1 VTTAD
6 PQPAPF
12 LSNTPARPWD
22 RRLGIAIVLLSL
34 VAFAVAMPY
43 SHVAWPSV
51 PAFIPAY
58 EAALV
63 LNDLITAVLLLS
75 QFRQL
80 RAPSLLMLGTAYFYD
95 ALVVGAHA
103 LSFPGVFAPAGL
115 IGGNEQTTPWLYVFW
130 HAVFPIF
137 VIAYAAVAHSRR
149 DRAIDP
155 ARVGSAV
162 AIGIATAFVLAGGSS
177 LLATLG
183 IEHLPAL
190 IQANDYGKVG
200 RRFAWLFWLATLF
213 APGFLWYR
221 TRARTVLDL
230 WLLVVSITWLLDVL
244 LSTVI
249 ANVRFDFG
257 WYAGRIFGLMAA
269 SFVLGALLM
278 ETGNL
283 YGRLIRSI
291 EEARAR
297 AEALAQSQEQLRHAQ
312 KMEAMGQ
319 LTGGVAHDFNN
330 LLTVI
335 VGNLDMIAR
344 YADDPERVRR
354 LTAAAQ
360 RAASRGG
367 KLTHQLLV
375 FARRQLLRPETVNAN
390 RLLLDFEGLIRR
402 AVGET
407 ITLDLELYPALDP
420 VRIDPMQ
427 FEAAMLNLVINARDA
442 MLGGGHILVQTG
454 NRVLGPDAVAAEPET
469 RPGTYAVI
477 TVKDTGAGIP
487 AALLDKVF
495 EPFFT
500 TKDVGKGSGLGLSQV
515 YGFVKESGGHVR
527 IDSAEGAGTTVELW
541 LPRSAERPAAEPV
554 EAVVSHM
561 PLRAATGAEVVLVVE
576 DDEEVG
582 ALASESLRELG
593 YQTLVAHDA
602 AEALTLLGESDRRI
616 DILFSDIVM
625 PGGMNGVQ
633 LAIEAR
639 RTRPA
644 LKVLLTSG
652 YTADALSDEHG
663 VIDVAG
669 TSLLRKPYRA
679 EDLAAQLSV
688 VLGGRS

>member
-12 LSNTPARPWD
+12 LSNTPARLWD
-22 RRLGIAIVLLSL
+22 RRLGVAIVLLSL
-34 VAFAVAMPY
+34 AAFAFAVPY
-43 SHVAWPSV
+43 AHAPWPSV

-58 EAALV
+58 EAALI
-63 LNDLITAVLLLS
+63 LNDVITAVLLIS

-80 RAPSLLMLGTAYFYD
+80 RALSLLVLGAAYFYD
-95 ALVVGAHA
+95 ALVVAAHV

-115 IGGNEQTTPWLYVFW
+115 IGGNDQTTVWLYVFW
-130 HAVFPIF
+130 HAVFPVF
-137 VIAYAAVAHSRR
+137 VIGYAVIAHTGH
-149 DRAIDP
+149 DRPIAP
-155 ARVGSAV
+155 ERVGIAV
-162 AIGIATAFVLAGGSS
+162 AIGISAALVLAGCAS
-177 LLATLG
+177 LLATVF
-183 IEHLPAL
+183 IEYLHPL
-190 IQANDYGKVG
+190 IQANDYGKAG
-200 RRFAWLFWLATLF
+200 RQFAWLFWLATLF

-249 ANVRFDFG
+249 TSARFDFG

-291 EEARAR
+291 EDVRAR
-297 AEALAQSQEQLRHAQ
+297 ADALAQSQEQLRHAQ

-344 YADDPERVRR
+344 HADDPARVRR

-360 RAASRGG
+360 RAAGRGG

-402 AVGET
+402 AVGEA
-407 ITLDLELYPALDP
+407 ITLELELYPALDP

-427 FEAAMLNLVINARDA
+427 FEAAILNLVINARDA
-442 MLGGGHILVQTG
+442 MAGGGHITVRTR
-454 NRVLGPDAVAAEPET
+454 NIVLDQAAIAGQPEAQ
-469 RPGTYAVI
+469 PGAYAVI
-477 TVKDTGAGIP
+477 AVKDTGAGIP
-487 AALLDKVF
+487 AALLGKVF

-527 IDSAEGAGTTVELW
+527 IDSAEGAGTTVELL
-541 LPRSAERPAAEPV
+541 LPRSAERPAEPV
-554 EAVVSHM
+554 EPAPSRM
-561 PLRAATGAEVVLVVE
+561 PLRAATGDEVVLVVE
-576 DDEEVG
+576 DDTEVG

-602 AEALTLLGESDRRI
+602 AQALALLGSSDRRV
-616 DILFSDIVM
+616 DILFSDVVM

-633 LAIEAR
+633 LAVEAR
-639 RTRPA
+639 RARPA

-669 TSLLRKPYRA
+669 TTLLRKPYRA
-679 EDLAAQLSV
+679 EDLAAQLRV

>member
-1 VTTAD
+1 VTVAD

-34 VAFAVAMPY
+34 AAFAVAVPY

-58 EAALV
+58 EAALI
-63 LNDLITAVLLLS
+63 LNDLITAVLLIS

-80 RAPSLLMLGTAYFYD
+80 RALSLLVLGAAYFYD

-103 LSFPGVFAPAGL
+103 LSFPGVFAPGGL
-115 IGGNEQTTPWLYVFW
+115 IGGNDQTTPWLYVFW
-130 HAVFPIF
+130 HAVFPLF
-137 VIAYAAVAHSRR
+137 VIVYAAIAHTRR
-149 DRAIDP
+149 DRPIDP
-155 ARVGSAV
+155 ARVAV
-162 AIGIATAFVLAGGSS
+162 AVMLGVSVALALAAGSS
-177 LLATLG
+177 LLSTLF

-249 ANVRFDFG
+249 TNARFDFG

-291 EEARAR
+291 EEVRAR
-297 AEALAQSQEQLRHAQ
+297 ADALAQSQEQLRHAQ

-344 YADDPERVRR
+344 HADDATRVRR

-402 AVGET
+402 AVGEA
-407 ITLDLELYPALDP
+407 ITLALELYPALDP

-442 MLGGGHILVQTG
+442 MPGGGHITVRTG
-454 NRVLGPDAVAAEPET
+454 NQALDPDAVAAQPET
-469 RPGTYAVI
+469 RPGAYAVI
-477 TVKDTGAGIP
+477 AVKDTGAGIP
-487 AALLDKVF
+487 AALLGKVF

-541 LPRSAERPAAEPV
+541 LPRSAERPAEPV
-554 EAVVSHM
+554 IEAAARM
-561 PLRAATGAEVVLVVE
+561 PLRATTGDEVVLVVE
-576 DDEEVG
+576 DDAEVG

-602 AEALTLLGESDRRI
+602 AEALVLLGGLERRI
-616 DILFSDIVM
+616 DILFSDVVM

-633 LAIEAR
+633 LAVEAR
-639 RTRPA
+639 RLRPA

-669 TSLLRKPYRA
+669 TTLLRKPYRS
-679 EDLAAQLSV
+679 EDLAAQLRV